1 MLEKTVFIF
10 NWILPSVHFRRS
22 WMPDNQCTSFAANY
36 LIWYLFDWCKN
47 TRVFGHNFNRT
58 FQYSRNM
65 FGILWTSGNKM
76 TSPDSNLNL
85 FLFPLIFFILA
96 TNCKCVHSF
105 NFDTTKV
112 VIHRP
117 PYLKNTNFGYTV
129 AGYSVLNDSWI
140 IVGAPLTIRD
150 RQYHKASAEGAIY
163 RCKIN
168 VQNSCFMLPFDKRGK
183 IFLNK

>member
-1 MLEKTVFIF
+1 MKDRRKENTPKR
-10 NWILPSVHFRRS
+10 ILSK
-22 WMPDNQCTSFAANY
+22 
-36 LIWYLFDWCKN
+36 IWVKFEQQMDA
-47 TRVFGHNFNRT
+47 
-58 FQYSRNM
+58 
-65 FGILWTSGNKM
+65 
-76 TSPDSNLNL
+76 SNLNL
-85 FLFPLIFFILA
+85 FVVSLVCLILA
-96 TNCKCVHSF
+96 NNSQFVNSF
-105 NFDTTKV
+105 NFDTEKV

-150 RQYHKASAEGAIY
+150 RQYHKSSVEGAIY

-183 IFLNK
+183 LISWFRLEFTFRLRF